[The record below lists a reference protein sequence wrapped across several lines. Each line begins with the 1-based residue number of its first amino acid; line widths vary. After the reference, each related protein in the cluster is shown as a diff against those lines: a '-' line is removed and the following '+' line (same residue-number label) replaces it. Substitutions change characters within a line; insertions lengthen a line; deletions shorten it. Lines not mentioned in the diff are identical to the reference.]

1 MRKKKRLKNLKILFL
16 GVTFKENCND
26 FRNSKAIS
34 LLKLLKKN
42 NDIDIFDN
50 LDNKNLLADKEKIKL
65 ISKISKKNFYDVI
78 IVSVPHNKIKSF
90 KINFLK
96 KFCKKS
102 GIIIDIK
109 SIYLKEQVE
118 WQL

>member
-1 MRKKKRLKNLKILFL
+1 MIL
-16 GVTFKENCND
+16 GITFKENCND

-50 LDNKNLLADKEKIKL
+50 LVNKNLLAEKEKIKL

-96 KFCKKS
+96 KLCKKS

-109 SIYLKEQVE
+109 SIYSKEQVE